1 LPIAPTIKGH
11 ICESTKSIFFDE
23 NLRRFAVVM
32 PDYYHTPALI
42 LTMLLLPAFEYL
54 YLRYR
59 DTRTLLWLLGF
70 LFAIV
75 SMVMPYAV
83 GPSSFYA
90 GDHPWLAA
98 AAQTS
103 TLVSS
108 ALFMG
113 SLSPL
118 HFRIGRFNVRYVVP
132 YIVPLVVY
140 SALLY
145 GVFNGIP
152 PERPLFLIFPLLGA
166 ASLLAVC
173 FWGAAKGSVPVW
185 LGVAACIALGGMAF
199 WVCFTQGA
207 ACALIY
213 VECANHLLTAVLL
226 IFVFRRI
233 SPGVV
238 LSVLGF
244 TAWSLRT
251 MEIFPSIAGDPNL
264 DLKLI
269 HIAVMSSVVAA
280 MGMILLVLEDEL
292 AINRIARER
301 ERRARLELEA
311 YTNLNLS
318 RRRVDDF
325 DRQGNEVCQTVVE
338 HSRFSQAALLLEN
351 MGRYRLAGSAG
362 LDTATGAALDELAAR
377 IPVGDFLAPGSALP
391 AIERSQTLSLD
402 LTPWLSP
409 GDDLKRLRFT
419 SALAVPM
426 IGRSAID
433 GALLLAGMRPGN
445 SKSEDI
451 SNDPLR
457 ADDLLP
463 IEMLTARLQA
473 TRSQTRMLEK
483 LINSEKFAGLGQLAG
498 NVTQQ
503 LNNPLTVILGYAS
516 LLQETSSLDA
526 HDRKGVEAILAEAR
540 SMKSTLDS
548 LSRVSHPQNDQ
559 LTSVSVA
566 ELLADMEEL
575 HRPEFL
581 HRAIELQL
589 SIAPALPRVACHA
602 HQLRQAVLQ
611 CLQFTVEAVDNPNS
625 IPGLAPAT
633 GTSQARSIRL
643 EATCEGSL
651 VQILIA
657 HSGPGFL
664 DPQRVFDAFVPSQAA
679 GEIAGLGLSL
689 CASILRDNNGSA
701 SAVNLEPGGAAILL
715 RLRAA

>member
-1 LPIAPTIKGH
+1 
-11 ICESTKSIFFDE
+11 
-23 NLRRFAVVM
+23 M

-59 DTRTLLWLLGF
+59 DARTLLWFLGF

-83 GPSSFYA
+83 GPSNFYA
-90 GDHPWLAA
+90 GNYPWLAA

-103 TLVSS
+103 TLISS
-108 ALFMG
+108 ALFLG

-118 HFRIGRFNVRYVVP
+118 QFRIGRFNVLYVIP
-132 YIVPLVVY
+132 YTVPLVVY

-145 GVFNGIP
+145 GVFHGISP
-152 PERPLFLIFPLLGA
+152 QRPLFFVFPLLGA
-166 ASLLAVC
+166 VSLLVVC
-173 FWGAAKGSVPVW
+173 FWGAAKGSIPAW
-185 LGVAACIALGGMAF
+185 LGVAACIALGGLAF
-199 WVCFTQGA
+199 WVCSTQGA
-207 ACALIY
+207 AWALIY

-244 TAWSLRT
+244 AAWSLRAL
-251 MEIFPSIAGDPNL
+251 EISPSIAGNPNL

-269 HIAVMSSVVAA
+269 PIVVMSSVVAA

-292 AINRIARER
+292 AMNKIAQER

-325 DRQGNEVCQTVVE
+325 DRQGDEVCQTVVG
-338 HSRFSQAALLLEN
+338 HSRFAQAALLLES

-377 IPVGDFLAPGSALP
+377 IPVADFLAPGTAPP
-391 AIERSQTLSLD
+391 AIERSQTLSFD

-426 IGRSAID
+426 TGRSAID
-433 GALLLAGMRPGN
+433 GALLLAGMRPANGKSADN
-445 SKSEDI
+445 SD
-451 SNDPLR
+451 DPLR

-516 LLQETSSLDA
+516 LLEETSSLDA
-526 HDRKGVEAILAEAR
+526 HDRKGVDAILAEAR

-548 LSRVSHPQNDQ
+548 LSRVSRPQSDQ
-559 LTSVSVA
+559 LTTVSVA
-566 ELLADMEEL
+566 ELLVDMEEL

-611 CLQFTVEAVDNPNS
+611 CLQFSVEAVDNPS
-625 IPGLAPAT
+625 SVPGLAPAK
-633 GTSQARSIRL
+633 GTNQAKSIRL
-643 EATCEGSL
+643 EATSEGSL

-664 DPQRVFDAFVPSQAA
+664 DPGRVFDAFVPSQAA

-689 CASILRDNNGSA
+689 CASILRDNNGRA
-701 SAVNLEPGGAAILL
+701 SAVNLEPSGAAIVLK
-715 RLRAA
+715 LRAA